1 METNIKDIEDNRDIA
16 FLIDAFYKKVIKDDL
31 IGPFF
36 TEVIKLD
43 WAKHIP
49 IMNDFWETV
58 LFSRMKYKG
67 DPMLR
72 HIELNKIA
80 VLKSEHF
87 DRWLQLWKNTINSH
101 FYGKTAKE
109 AIRRAENI
117 AQLMQVKLSSK
128 SLNITTR
135 KNGS

>member
-1 METNIKDIEDNRDIA
+1 METNFKDIEDNRDIE
-16 FLIDAFYKKVIKDDL
+16 FLIDAFYKKVIEDDL

-43 WAKHIP
+43 WEKHIP
-49 IMNDFWETV
+49 VMNDFWETV

-67 DPMLR
+67 DPMLK
-72 HIELNKIA
+72 HIELNKIK
-80 VLKSEHF
+80 VLKAEHF

-101 FYGKTAKE
+101 FDGKTASE

-128 SLNITTR
+128 SINITTR